1 MSTAIQS
8 GAAAVTNQQAAA
20 APQTPVIDLQGL
32 SVRFGSREILKDLVC
47 SLRGRAIGLLGPNG
61 AGKSTL
67 INTLLGFYKPSSGSA
82 RVLGHDIRTDTRR
95 IRSLVGYM
103 PENDAFIS
111 KMSAVSFV
119 QMMAELSGLPTEA
132 ALERAHEALFCV
144 GLAEARYREL
154 GTYSLGMKQ
163 LAKLA
168 QAIAHGPKLLILDE
182 PTNGLD
188 PSARQRMIRMIG
200 DIRDSNRLQIVLCSH
215 LLRDVEDTCEEVLIL
230 NQGRIAHYS
239 NLEEERKAN
248 KRFLELE
255 LYGANGDFT
264 EAVEKLSF
272 NVGLARLME
281 LAPIATTVR
290 AQRVL
295 VQLLAPFA
303 PHLAEE
309 LWARLG
315 LRFSVHTSSWPAP
328 DRGVLDAEPIKI
340 VVQVD
345 GRVRGHI
352 EVAPDAKESDIVA
365 SARAAVG
372 GVDPNR
378 IVHVPGR
385 LVNLVT

>member
-1 MSTAIQS
+1 MSLAIQH
-8 GAAAVTNQQAAA
+8 GAADGTIAQAVA
-20 APQTPVIDLQGL
+20 APSTPVIDLKGL

-67 INTLLGFYKPSSGSA
+67 INTLLGFYKPSSGTAS
-82 RVLGHDIRTDTRR
+82 VLGYDIRTETRR

-119 QMMAELSGLPTEA
+119 QMMGELSGLPRAA
-132 ALERAHEALFCV
+132 ALERSHEALFCV
-144 GLAEARYREL
+144 GLTEARYREL

-188 PSARQRMIRMIG
+188 PSARQRMIRMIR
-200 DIRDSNRLQIVLCSH
+200 DIRDSKQLQIVLCSH

-255 LYGANGDFT
+255 TYGASGDFT
-264 EAVEKLSF
+264 EAIEKL
-272 NVGLARLME
+272 GCE
-281 LAPIATTVR
+281 CATTANR
-290 AQRVL
+290 L
-295 VQLLAPFA
+295 KMI
-303 PHLAEE
+303 LAEGVE
-309 LWARLG
+309 IRDIYRIAAERDVRIRRLNFRRDT
-315 LRFSVHTSSWPAP
+315 LEDIFLKAM
-328 DRGVLDAEPIKI
+328 
-340 VVQVD
+340 
-345 GRVRGHI
+345 
-352 EVAPDAKESDIVA
+352 ES
-365 SARAAVG
+365 
-372 GVDPNR
+372 
-378 IVHVPGR
+378 
-385 LVNLVT
+385 